1 MSKDLFTNKEM
12 QILSNNKYVKSVS
25 MNAIT
30 FTDEFRLVF
39 ITEYEKGKIPSQ
51 IFQECG
57 FDISIVGLKRIKA
70 ASHRWRS
77 KFKNSGIDG
86 IRDTRKGNSGRSSTK
101 ELTLEE
107 KYESMKE

>member
-1 MSKDLFTNKEM
+1 MSKDLFTDKEIK
-12 QILSNNKYVKSVS
+12 ILSNNKYVKSVS
-25 MNAIT
+25 MNGIT

-39 ITEYEKGKIPSQ
+39 ITEHEKGKIPSR

-70 ASHRWRS
+70 ASHRWRT
-77 KFKNSGIDG
+77 KYKNSGIDG
-86 IRDTRKGNSGRSSTK
+86 IRDTRKGNSGRSRTK

-107 KYESMKE
+107 KSLK